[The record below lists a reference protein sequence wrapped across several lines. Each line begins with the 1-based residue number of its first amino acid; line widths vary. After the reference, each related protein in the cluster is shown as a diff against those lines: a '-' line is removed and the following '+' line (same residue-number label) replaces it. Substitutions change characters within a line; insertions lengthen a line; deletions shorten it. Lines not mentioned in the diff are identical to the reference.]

1 MAFLKISE
9 IECLVFENLYD
20 NFQID
25 ERLMDFMKIVK
36 VVVRILMH
44 IK

>member
-1 MAFLKISE
+1 MNGFLKISK
-9 IECLVFENLYD
+9 IECFNFEDLHD

-36 VVVRILMH
+36 IVVGI
-44 IK
+44 